1 MRTRITI
8 IYLLYLFVDW
18 VALFFALLLSAVYSL
33 SPYIIQHSKY
43 TIADLDLQYIYFLLC
58 FVWYFSARSSGIYN
72 DSRPKLYSIE
82 AYNIVKNILFQIICL
97 ILILFVVKEK
107 ALTRTFILVYFVL
120 VTVFIFTGKIFVRF
134 ILNLFR
140 ERIAHTNRVVIVG
153 ANELGENV
161 H

>member
-1 MRTRITI
+1 
-8 IYLLYLFVDW
+8 
-18 VALFFALLLSAVYSL
+18 
-33 SPYIIQHSKY
+33 
-43 TIADLDLQYIYFLLC
+43 
-58 FVWYFSARSSGIYN
+58 
-72 DSRPKLYSIE
+72 LYSIE